1 MDRDASSRQL
11 FETLRARLG
20 SLSEALFDK
29 APCTRRSASRPATNS
44 FRGSGPDLLILCRGL
59 SAVDT
64 VLRRFEQKWY
74 RLTVEDRLAI
84 WNEWDIRLERLHG
97 DVRDPCGLCFV
108 APGFGAPA
116 AATSYDCAVC
126 SHKVTSFTEEM
137 ERYARRLDDNLEYLA
152 AVSSSPPPVAHPT
165 SEPSPAPEPP
175 ATPVPPPVPDDTAK
189 DDRIR
194 ELETKCQDYSE
205 ILEQTQDVLQAVNA
219 EKTAQE
225 ETAKALLEDL
235 ATLRKAREES
245 EALSKLLGNDLQ
257 EAMNGIEKYAE
268 DLDDLMRWQTAQV
281 AYAQLHRL
289 LHKQLD
295 RIIASTNET
304 TADIEQRRKELD
316 VKSLRLRHKQSVAL
330 MRLGRHQEAEVMC
343 AEVWDR
349 RELLRVETSKTV
361 VRALVKDYCDML
373 VRNGKHDEAEREYR
387 LLLLNELHGT
397 TDREDEKERFIIYT
411 RLGDIK
417 MEQKKYI
424 EAAMQHKDALEKIM
438 QLQPLDV
445 DQAAESVVKCLVAQ
459 RMQEEAVVNLDSTIG
474 KYLETIWVSRPE
486 NFEKPSVLACGHEH
500 GIRLVQEGKDESA
513 MAVLLAVWE
522 RRKALVGHE
531 DHRPGAMETAL
542 ALVDLSVKTDNLSR
556 LETLF
561 HWITQNPIPDQTEG
575 DRLWYRYR
583 LGCVQAV
590 LAKYAVAGN
599 NLRKAL
605 TRQRELFGADDP
617 DTLQYT
623 QLLAEVLRR
632 ERRIEEAITLV
643 RDIWETR
650 QRYLNARGG
659 VLQAILRIGHIY
671 GDILAESNDPKTLLA
686 AETILR
692 DVWEM
697 VSTNLS
703 TIQLSLLSLNQ
714 LSGLISAGD
723 CYAFVLMKRNKFAAA
738 KDVLA
743 IVLNWK
749 RWPSLN
755 CDPAAVERTAYLLN
769 KANGLEQ
776 KEAEAKKVK
785 YQPSNVTYHILRL
798 RYLLDRWYNPGAVTG
813 YITNS

>member
-126 SHKVTSFTEEM
+126 SHRVTSFTEEM

-268 DLDDLMRWQTAQV
+268 DLDDLMRW
-281 AYAQLHRL
+281 
-289 LHKQLD
+289 
-295 RIIASTNET
+295 
-304 TADIEQRRKELD
+304 RKF
-316 VKSLRLRHKQSVAL
+316 VL
-330 MRLGRHQEAEVMC
+330 M
-343 AEVWDR
+343 
-349 RELLRVETSKTV
+349 
-361 VRALVKDYCDML
+361 
-373 VRNGKHDEAEREYR
+373 
-387 LLLLNELHGT
+387 
-397 TDREDEKERFIIYT
+397 
-411 RLGDIK
+411 
-417 MEQKKYI
+417 
-424 EAAMQHKDALEKIM
+424 
-438 QLQPLDV
+438 
-445 DQAAESVVKCLVAQ
+445 
-459 RMQEEAVVNLDSTIG
+459 
-474 KYLETIWVSRPE
+474 
-486 NFEKPSVLACGHEH
+486 
-500 GIRLVQEGKDESA
+500 
-513 MAVLLAVWE
+513 
-522 RRKALVGHE
+522 
-531 DHRPGAMETAL
+531 L
-542 ALVDLSVKTDNLSR
+542 ALS
-556 LETLF
+556 LF
-561 HWITQNPIPDQTEG
+561 
-575 DRLWYRYR
+575 
-583 LGCVQAV
+583 
-590 LAKYAVAGN
+590 
-599 NLRKAL
+599 
-605 TRQRELFGADDP
+605 F
-617 DTLQYT
+617 
-623 QLLAEVLRR
+623 
-632 ERRIEEAITLV
+632 
-643 RDIWETR
+643 
-650 QRYLNARGG
+650 
-659 VLQAILRIGHIY
+659 
-671 GDILAESNDPKTLLA
+671 
-686 AETILR
+686 
-692 DVWEM
+692 
-697 VSTNLS
+697 LS
-703 TIQLSLLSLNQ
+703 TIFLLLFYLFHGMDSPRRRFELSAVPERPRIQGIVCTLTMQHRRDGAGCICTAASLITQ
-714 LSGLISAGD
+714 ATGPHY
-723 CYAFVLMKRNKFAAA
+723 CFHQRNNTRHRAA
-738 KDVLA
+738 
-743 IVLNWK
+743 
-749 RWPSLN
+749 P
-755 CDPAAVERTAYLLN
+755 
-769 KANGLEQ
+769 Q
-776 KEAEAKKVK
+776 
-785 YQPSNVTYHILRL
+785 
-798 RYLLDRWYNPGAVTG
+798 GA
-813 YITNS
+813 